1 MALVCYQRFNLV
13 HVPNMVLVGK
23 PIHGFA
29 RFWISLISQLSVA
42 IYGMATALSQ
52 FVTDCR
58 LAGARNAFDQI
69 VFSAHQTSS

>member
-1 MALVCYQRFNLV
+1 MVLVCYQRSDLV

-29 RFWISLISQLSVA
+29 RFWIALISQLSIA
-42 IYGMATALSQ
+42 IYGMATALPQ
-52 FVTDCR
+52 FVADCR

-69 VFSAHQTSS
+69 VFDAHQTSP